1 MQEDDRERREDETS
15 VRGRLAREAEATP
28 EEDDGEQA
36 RPERDE
42 LREGGEP
49 LGARNEHRQVEADLG
64 DGRVPV
70 EAGVV
75 SRGT

>member
-1 MQEDDRERREDETS
+1 MEEDDRERREDEAA
-15 VRGRLAREAEATP
+15 VRGRLARKAEPAP
-28 EEDDGEQA
+28 EEDDREQA

-70 EAGVV
+70 EPGSFPAG
-75 SRGT
+75 T